1 MRNNTYSDV
10 LGEGK
15 CKFLVN
21 GSVIVPSIHTNL
33 MSVPILEKNGYE
45 VKFKFENVFFKKRDV
60 LVKGV
65 RVDDVYILQ
74 IDDKIPISN
83 YLNVLTEKNS
93 SCLWNLKLSDI
104 NKYKI
109 IRMSS
114 SGLIQ

>member
-1 MRNNTYSDV
+1 M
-10 LGEGK
+10 
-15 CKFLVN
+15 
-21 GSVIVPSIHTNL
+21 
-33 MSVPILEKNGYE
+33 
-45 VKFKFENVFFKKRDV
+45 
-60 LVKGV
+60 
-65 RVDDVYILQ
+65 YILQ

-114 SGLIQ
+114 SGLIQQVSSNDFDTCESCIKGKMTSKSFSKPSKSS